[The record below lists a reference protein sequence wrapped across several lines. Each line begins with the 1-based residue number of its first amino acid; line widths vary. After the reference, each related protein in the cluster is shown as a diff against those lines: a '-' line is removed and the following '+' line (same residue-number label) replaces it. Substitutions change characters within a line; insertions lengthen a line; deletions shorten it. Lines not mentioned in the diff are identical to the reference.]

1 MKTLFD
7 KFGKNTKVFALLT
20 VVCLIG
26 VILSF
31 TNAVKYKNEKKV
43 SVKAT
48 VTNIEEYVDSD
59 EHSNEWHYKIYVDYH
74 CLGKTYKDI
83 FYTDE
88 PGSTDY
94 SVGDKIDI
102 EVYYNQPEKV
112 AEDTS
117 FTSLIF
123 SGVLAV
129 LLVVTVT
136 SAKKDMK
143 IQKAENSVSDGDTEN

>member
-1 MKTLFD
+1 MRLFFG
-7 KFGKNTKVFALLT
+7 KFGKNTKVFALFAF
-20 VVCLIG
+20 VCLIG

-31 TNAVKYKNEKKV
+31 TNAVKYKNEKKLDV
-43 SVKAT
+43 RAT

-74 CLGKTYKDI
+74 CLGKTYKNI
-83 FYTDE
+83 YYTDE

-94 SVGDKIDI
+94 SVGDKINI

-117 FTSLIF
+117 FTSLVF

-129 LLVVTVT
+129 LLVVTVI

-143 IQKAENSVSDGDTEN
+143 IQAADNSANDGKTEN